1 MTSNTIQMAQQV
13 FEGPFPIAAW
23 TPPARAAVFCIMVPD
38 ARREPPYRPVY
49 VGQSPN
55 LAERVFPNGKHG
67 LASWLDIADYD
78 QGVYVAAYWMP
89 QSTLDERKALE
100 RRLVQSCQPE
110 CNEVFRGRSLV
121 LQ

>member
-1 MTSNTIQMAQQV
+1 MIQLGASV
-13 FEGPFPIAAW
+13 FDGPFPISGW

-38 ARREPPYRPVY
+38 GRREPPFRPVY
-49 VGQSPN
+49 VGESAN
-55 LAERVFPNGKHG
+55 LAERVFPGAQHG
-67 LASWLDIADYD
+67 RASWLDIADYD
-78 QGVYVAAYWMP
+78 QGVYVAAHWMP